1 MNTQNLIPVTK
12 RTKEE
17 ARKISQN
24 GGKASGESRKK
35 KKMMRE
41 WAEIFGSQSIDV
53 SLPGGKKRKTSFDG
67 AVVFAQYQ
75 KAIKEGN
82 VKSAYFL
89 AQLKG
94 EMEQN
99 INVSSDQPVIIVK
112 SEEEAEKVSNLD
124 KLGI

>member
-1 MNTQNLIPVTK
+1 
-12 RTKEE
+12 
-17 ARKISQN
+17 
-24 GGKASGESRKK
+24 
-35 KKMMRE
+35 MMRE
-41 WAEIFGSQSIDV
+41 WAEVFGSLSIDV
-53 SLPGGKKRKTSFDG
+53 ALPGGKKRKTTFDG

-82 VKSAYFL
+82 TKAAAFL

-112 SEEEAEKVSNLD
+112 SDDEAEKVSNLD